1 MRVRGESSG
10 MSRAGHGEVREW
22 LGEREESDLNA
33 VGPKNRQLGLDRS
46 DRSPIPVRPVR
57 ARLTGNVLVCALPC
71 EFKTNH
77 FN

>member
-1 MRVRGESSG
+1 MV
-10 MSRAGHGEVREW
+10 
-22 LGEREESDLNA
+22 GEREESGLNA

-46 DRSPIPVRPVR
+46 PIPVRLVR

-71 EFKTNH
+71 EFKTND